1 MAVAKHIP
9 TPYLEF
15 KFLKNVSIEL
25 GTPQRF
31 SIPTDM
37 RAQPNP
43 HAKRKPGEGPD
54 YFSEK
59 EPETY
64 ITLPFFDMNHVH
76 KLELKNER
84 PIIPT
89 KLAGMSETYH
99 SKLCDAAY
107 ERAAEAKIF
116 NDGVRARVNSYV
128 ENGTLEIVND
138 PFASE
143 DEVEGLAELA
153 ATLKDAEDTKNAPST
168 EAEKIKKSTPKE

>member
-1 MAVAKHIP
+1 
-9 TPYLEF
+9 
-15 KFLKNVSIEL
+15 
-25 GTPQRF
+25 
-31 SIPTDM
+31 
-37 RAQPNP
+37 
-43 HAKRKPGEGPD
+43 
-54 YFSEK
+54 
-59 EPETY
+59 
-64 ITLPFFDMNHVH
+64 
-76 KLELKNER
+76 
-84 PIIPT
+84 
-89 KLAGMSETYH
+89 
-99 SKLCDAAY
+99 LCDAAY